1 MAHTKSNGGNGRV
14 DRLEEAMAALGQAQA
29 NLVQAQ
35 ANLVQNQ
42 VALAQNQTAFIARMV
57 EMDRINSERFAR
69 IETILIEHS
78 RILAEHSRILRALP
92 DAVRDKIGFNNPPV
106 ASRGVT
112 PRLFIF
118 SARRRPVVRCPP
130 SSCRR

>member
-1 MAHTKSNGGNGRV
+1 MARTKSNGGNGRV
-14 DRLEEAMAALGQAQA
+14 DRLEEGMAALSQAQA

-35 ANLVQNQ
+35 ANLVQAQ
-42 VALAQNQTAFIARMV
+42 ATLALQHSTFLTRMA

-92 DAVRDKIGFNNPPV
+92 DAVRDKIGFKNPPSPT
-106 ASRGVT
+106 AE
-112 PRLFIF
+112 
-118 SARRRPVVRCPP
+118 
-130 SSCRR
+130 